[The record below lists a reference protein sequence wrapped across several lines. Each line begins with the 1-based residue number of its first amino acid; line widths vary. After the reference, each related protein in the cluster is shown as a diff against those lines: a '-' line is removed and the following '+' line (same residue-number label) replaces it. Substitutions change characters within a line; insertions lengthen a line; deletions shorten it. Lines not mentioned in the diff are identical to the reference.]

1 MERYITENEIVV
13 KRYESAMAIQKVLLE
28 EGHVVMISREEQFW
42 IVNWIWDPD
51 DRADRNAV
59 IFIDRANYEY
69 EEYMKEKR
77 NEEEE

>member
-1 MERYITENEIVV
+1 
-13 KRYESAMAIQKVLLE
+13 
-28 EGHVVMISREEQFW
+28 MISREEQFW